1 MNTLIVKDA
10 GKLNKLIN
18 AAIVQHRKGNEMLHG
33 AALNAIWH
41 ACHFGDARPL
51 SRLFQGMAANFRNA
65 LRAYLN
71 RLSYEIMGATSD
83 KLFSYSDKEKN
94 FKVITTEKNEK
105 ASDYRA
111 AAVLFIED
119 RLATSN
125 PGKWKADATGKVADI
140 QPFYAVETFRSDL
153 VDYTSESAL
162 AGLKAM
168 LRTFN
173 AVKSPGGGTV
183 HVHKDIV
190 AAVETAIRK
199 ADMVVN
205 NDSAVE
211 SRREKTPTKA
221 KPKAETKA
229 KSPRKAKA
237 KPADVNEG
245 IAIA

>member
-41 ACHFGDARPL
+41 GCHFGDARPL
-51 SRLFQGMAANFRNA
+51 SRLFQGMAPNYRNA

-71 RLSYEIMGATSD
+71 RLSYEIMGASED
-83 KLFSYSDKEKN
+83 KLFSFSAKENN
-94 FKVITTEKNEK
+94 FKVLTTEKNEK
-105 ASDYRA
+105 AADYRA

-125 PGKWKADATGKVADI
+125 PGKWKADATGKISDI
-140 QPFYAVETFRSDL
+140 KPFYASETFRSDL
-153 VDYTSESAL
+153 TDYTSESAL

-173 AVKSPGGGTV
+173 AEKAPGGGTV

-190 AAVETAIRK
+190 AAVETAIKK

-211 SRREKTPTKA
+211 ARREKVPTKH
-221 KPKAETKA
+221 KATTKA
-229 KSPRKAKA
+229 KSARKPKA
-237 KPADVNEG
+237 KPAETTEG